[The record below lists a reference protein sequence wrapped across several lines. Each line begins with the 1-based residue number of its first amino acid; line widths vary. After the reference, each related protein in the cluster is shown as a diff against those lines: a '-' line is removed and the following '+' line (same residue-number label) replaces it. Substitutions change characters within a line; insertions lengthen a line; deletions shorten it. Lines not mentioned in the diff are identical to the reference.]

1 MSYHENRRQIE
12 QIQESKRDNKQPIAK
27 QFADSQSEGNISHSG
42 EKGEKKE
49 EIRREKSVKTNKY
62 YVILLVIIN
71 FVYTS
76 VYAVECG
83 A

>member
-42 EKGEKKE
+42 EKGEKEE
-49 EIRREKSVKTNKY
+49 EIKGKMSKNKQ
-62 YVILLVIIN
+62 ILCYFIG
-71 FVYTS
+71 YH
-76 VYAVECG
+76 
-83 A
+83 